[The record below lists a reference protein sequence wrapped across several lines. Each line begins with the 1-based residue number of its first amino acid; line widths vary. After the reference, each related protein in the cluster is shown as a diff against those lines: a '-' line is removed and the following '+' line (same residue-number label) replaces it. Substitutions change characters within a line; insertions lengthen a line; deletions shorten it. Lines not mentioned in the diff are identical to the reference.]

1 MISLGYKVNE
11 IQRKSI
17 KKIIFYRMNK
27 KKFVSLPSEN
37 LYKQHLNMKDF
48 FKYTLATIV
57 GIVILSVIAGI
68 MFMITIAGI
77 VASSSAS
84 TKAEKN
90 SVFVLKLD
98 GTISERAEDGG
109 PLSAL
114 LGQVDM
120 EAMGLDDIISAIRK
134 AKDNENISG
143 IYIEGGAATFDS
155 PATAQQVRDALKD
168 FKESGKWIMAY
179 ADHYMQSAYYVC
191 SVADSVLLNKTGMVD
206 FKGLGGKG
214 YYLTGLY
221 EKVGVKYQATRVG
234 KYKSAVERQTR
245 KEMSAEDRE
254 QREAYLQGVWQHM
267 LKDMAESRGLST
279 DQLNQVADDSIMIF
293 ASVDD
298 YVKTGLIDGY
308 MYPDEVKNIVKQKL
322 GLDED
327 KDIKQLSLSDMKE
340 LATKKNDKGDKIA
353 IYYAYGEIID
363 EVASGF
369 TTEHSIVG
377 QTTVNDLKELAD
389 DEKVKAVV
397 MRVNSPGGSAVAS
410 EQIWRA
416 IKQLKEKKPVVVS
429 MGGLAASG
437 GYMISAPASYIVAEP
452 TTLTGSIGIFGLI
465 PNASTLVSDKLGVTW
480 DGVTTNKYG
489 NYENDMIFS
498 KDNADVMKYMQ
509 TYVDRGYD
517 TFLGI
522 VADGRGMTKEEVNE
536 IGQGRVWVG
545 TDALGLKLV
554 DQLGSLD
561 DAVSKAAE
569 LIESEEYYTATYP
582 AKTDWFDNLLSSEK
596 EKGTYLDAELKAT
609 LGELFEPVME
619 LRRDMS
625 RNRLQARLPFDAKVK

>member
-1 MISLGYKVNE
+1 
-11 IQRKSI
+11 
-17 KKIIFYRMNK
+17 
-27 KKFVSLPSEN
+27 
-37 LYKQHLNMKDF
+37 MKEF

-68 MFMITIAGI
+68 MFMISIAGF
-77 VASSSAS
+77 VASGSAS

-109 PLSAL
+109 PLATL
-114 LGQVDM
+114 LGQADM

-134 AKDNENISG
+134 AKENENISG
-143 IYIEGGAATFDS
+143 IYIEGGAAVFDA

-168 FKESGKWIMAY
+168 FKESGKWVLAY
-179 ADHYMQSAYYVC
+179 ADQYMQSAYYVC
-191 SVADSVLLNKTGMVD
+191 SVADSVLLNKTGMID

-245 KEMSAEDRE
+245 KEMSPEDRE

-267 LKDMAESRGLST
+267 LKDMAESRGVSVE
-279 DQLNQVADDSIMIF
+279 QLNQVADDSIMIF

-298 YVKTGLIDGY
+298 YVKAGLIDGY

-322 GLDED
+322 GIDED
-327 KDIKQLSLSDMKE
+327 KDIKQLTLSDMMN
-340 LATKKNDKGDKIA
+340 LTTKKKNKGDKIA
-353 IYYAYGEIID
+353 VYYAYGEIID

-369 TTEHSIVG
+369 TTEHNIVG

-489 NYENDMIFS
+489 NYENDMIFA
-498 KDNADVMKYMQ
+498 KDNAEVLKYMQ

-536 IGQGRVWVG
+536 IGQGRVWVAS
-545 TDALGLKLV
+545 DALGIKLV

-569 LIESEEYYTATYP
+569 LIGSEEYYTATYP
-582 AKTDWFDNLLSSEK
+582 AKGDWFDSILSSDDD
-596 EKGTYLDAELKAT
+596 KGSYLDAELKAT
-609 LGELFEPVME
+609 LGDLYQPVME

>member
-625 RNRLQARLPFDAKVK
+625 RNRLQARLPFDAKIK

>member
-1 MISLGYKVNE
+1 
-11 IQRKSI
+11 
-17 KKIIFYRMNK
+17 
-27 KKFVSLPSEN
+27 
-37 LYKQHLNMKDF
+37 MKDF

-68 MFMITIAGI
+68 LFMISIAGL
-77 VASSSAS
+77 VASGSAS

-90 SVFVLKLD
+90 SVFVLKMD
-98 GTISERAEDGG
+98 GIVSERAEDGG
-109 PLSAL
+109 PLNAI
-114 LGQVDM
+114 LGQADM
-120 EAMGLDDIISAIRK
+120 ETLGLDDIISAIRK
-134 AKDNENISG
+134 AKDDDNIRG
-143 IYIEGGAATFDS
+143 IYIEGGAATFDA

-168 FKESGKWIMAY
+168 FKQSGKWIIAY
-179 ADHYMQSAYYVC
+179 ADQYMQSAYYVS
-191 SVADSVLLNKTGMVD
+191 SVADSVLLNKTGMID

-221 EKVGVKYQATRVG
+221 EKLGVKYQATRVG

-267 LKDMAESRGLST
+267 LKDMAESRGLT
-279 DQLNQVADDSIMIF
+279 AEQLNKVADDSVMVF

-298 YVKTGLIDGY
+298 YMKAGLIDGY

-322 GLDED
+322 GLDDDE
-327 KDIKQLSLSDMKE
+327 DIKQLTLSDME
-340 LATKKNDKGDKIA
+340 ALVTKKKNKGDQIA
-353 IYYAYGEIID
+353 VYYAYGEIID
-363 EVASGF
+363 EMASGF
-369 TTEHSIVG
+369 MSEHNIVG
-377 QTTVNDLKELAD
+377 QTTVEDLKKLAD
-389 DEKVKAVV
+389 DDNVKAVV

-416 IKQLKEKKPVVVS
+416 VKQLKEKKPVVVS

-437 GYMISAPASYIVAEP
+437 GYMISAAANYIVAEP

-489 NYENDMIFS
+489 NYENDMIFA
-498 KDNADVMKYMQ
+498 KDNAEVMKYMQ
-509 TYVDRGYD
+509 SYVDRGYD

-522 VADGRGMTKEEVNE
+522 VAEGRGMTKEQVNE

-545 TDALGLKLV
+545 SDAIGIKLV

-561 DAVSKAAE
+561 DAVKKAAE
-569 LIESEEYYTATYP
+569 LVEAEEYYTADYP
-582 AKTDWFDNLLSSEK
+582 AKTDWFDSLLSTDE
-596 EKGTYLDAELKAT
+596 EKGSYLDAELKAT
-609 LGELFEPVME
+609 LGELYEPVME

-625 RNRLQARLPFDAKVK
+625 RNRLQARLPFSTMMK